1 MRQANLQ
8 IAVAEPRLEDP
19 RWEPLFDLLEQSGIV
34 LSFHV
39 TVFPKA
45 GDAFDKY
52 KGSPG
57 ATFLHAKMFIE
68 QFLDPFVDLFA
79 WGILERHPKLK
90 IVIAESGVGW
100 VPWVVEE
107 LDYRYWRLWECKEFW
122 DDKGGIPHK
131 MKPSEVFQ
139 RQVYGTFQQSP
150 TAMRLL
156 EFWGPE
162 NLLWASD
169 YPHPDSIWPNSVRTI
184 GETMGHMDPNVVRG
198 LVGGN
203 AAKLYGLDLSQ
214 GDRAR
219 EAADRRRSG
228 SPPRNLLPA
237 QRNSRLPR
245 ANRRRW
251 RMRWLPKR
259 STPSCPPDVQ
269 ELAERVLD
277 ARARQGA
284 QARHRGK
291 LHRRAARRAAD
302 RRARARPRVRPRVR
316 GLFEAGQV
324 RPARHRPRQGR
335 AAAARSASRS
345 RVEMAHGALRRS
357 QADIA
362 LSITGF
368 AGPAGPDDEEGLVH
382 FACARRGGETRHRE
396 EHFGTIGRDGRAHRR
411 ARGGARDD
419 RAGAGGMTLRC
430 VSF

>member
-1 MRQANLQ
+1 MIEAALVSCDDHLDLNMLPADALEKRMASKWKERAPHIEAPEGGPASWVADGERWGFWSGKKAPSPFGDGPKPLHTAYDRGGIKDLTELRAGNPQLRLQDMDRDRVWAHVVFGPVTSIKTPDEAFMRACYAAYNDWLYEDFCIVAPDRLIGVAMLPPHPEAAFEELQRLARMGVCRQANLQ

-79 WGILERHPKLK
+79 WGILERHPRLK

-107 LDYRYWRLWECKEFW
+107 LDYRHWRLWECKEFW

-131 MKPSEVFQ
+131 MKPSEVFK

-156 EFWGPE
+156 EFWGPG

-184 GETMGHMDPNVVRG
+184 GETMGHMDPADVRK

-203 AAKLYGLDLSQ
+203 AAKLYGLDLSKATV
-214 GDRAR
+214 RAQLPIGGER
-219 EAADRRRSG
+219 EAA
-228 SPPRNLLPA
+228 
-237 QRNSRLPR
+237 
-245 ANRRRW
+245 
-251 RMRWLPKR
+251 
-259 STPSCPPDVQ
+259 
-269 ELAERVLD
+269 
-277 ARARQGA
+277 
-284 QARHRGK
+284 
-291 LHRRAARRAAD
+291 
-302 RRARARPRVRPRVR
+302 
-316 GLFEAGQV
+316 
-324 RPARHRPRQGR
+324 
-335 AAAARSASRS
+335 
-345 RVEMAHGALRRS
+345 
-357 QADIA
+357 
-362 LSITGF
+362 
-368 AGPAGPDDEEGLVH
+368 
-382 FACARRGGETRHRE
+382 
-396 EHFGTIGRDGRAHRR
+396 
-411 ARGGARDD
+411 
-419 RAGAGGMTLRC
+419 
-430 VSF
+430 

>member
-1 MRQANLQ
+1 MIEAALVSCDDHLDLNMLPADVWQKRMAKTWGDRTPRVDISDTGGMWVADGERWGFWSGKKNALFGNGPKPIHTAYDRGGIEDTTELRAGHPHLRLQDMDRDQVWGHLVFGPVTSIRTGDEAFMLACYAAYNDWLYEDFCSVAPDRLIGVAMLPPHPEAAYTELKRLAGRGGVRQANLQ
-8 IAVAEPRLEDP
+8 IAVAEPRLEDK

-79 WGILERHPKLK
+79 WGILERHPKLN

-107 LDYRYWRLWECKEFW
+107 LDYRYWRLWECKDFW
-122 DDKGGIPHK
+122 ADKGGIPHK

-156 EFWGPE
+156 EFWGPG

-184 GETMGHMDPNVVRG
+184 GETMSHLDPEVVRG

-203 AAKLYGLDLSQ
+203 AAKLYGLDLSKATV
-214 GDRAR
+214 RAQLPI
-219 EAADRRRSG
+219 G
-228 SPPRNLLPA
+228 SE
-237 QRNSRLPR
+237 
-245 ANRRRW
+245 
-251 RMRWLPKR
+251 K
-259 STPSCPPDVQ
+259 
-269 ELAERVLD
+269 
-277 ARARQGA
+277 
-284 QARHRGK
+284 
-291 LHRRAARRAAD
+291 
-302 RRARARPRVRPRVR
+302 
-316 GLFEAGQV
+316 
-324 RPARHRPRQGR
+324 
-335 AAAARSASRS
+335 AAA
-345 RVEMAHGALRRS
+345 
-357 QADIA
+357 
-362 LSITGF
+362 
-368 AGPAGPDDEEGLVH
+368 
-382 FACARRGGETRHRE
+382 
-396 EHFGTIGRDGRAHRR
+396 
-411 ARGGARDD
+411 
-419 RAGAGGMTLRC
+419 
-430 VSF
+430 

>member
-1 MRQANLQ
+1 MIETALVSCDDHLDLNMLPPGVWTDRMAAKWDERAPHIVEQEKGPTLWIADGESWGMWSGKRFSFGGPKPIHTAYDRGGIEDVSELRAGNAKLRLEDMDRDHVWAHLVFGPVTSIKTADPEFMAACYAAYNDWLYEDFCSAAPDRLIGVAMLPPAPEAAHAELKRLATRGGVRQANLQ

-39 TVFPKA
+39 TVFPGVTK
-45 GDAFDKY
+45 AFDKY

-150 TAMRLL
+150 TAMRLT

-184 GETMGHMDPNVVRG
+184 GETMGHMDPADVRK

-203 AAKLYGLDLSQ
+203 AAELYGFDLSKATVRAQ
-214 GDRAR
+214 LPIGD
-219 EAADRRRSG
+219 E
-228 SPPRNLLPA
+228 
-237 QRNSRLPR
+237 
-245 ANRRRW
+245 
-251 RMRWLPKR
+251 
-259 STPSCPPDVQ
+259 
-269 ELAERVLD
+269 
-277 ARARQGA
+277 
-284 QARHRGK
+284 
-291 LHRRAARRAAD
+291 
-302 RRARARPRVRPRVR
+302 
-316 GLFEAGQV
+316 
-324 RPARHRPRQGR
+324 R
-335 AAAARSASRS
+335 AAA
-345 RVEMAHGALRRS
+345 
-357 QADIA
+357 
-362 LSITGF
+362 
-368 AGPAGPDDEEGLVH
+368 
-382 FACARRGGETRHRE
+382 
-396 EHFGTIGRDGRAHRR
+396 
-411 ARGGARDD
+411 
-419 RAGAGGMTLRC
+419 
-430 VSF
+430 